1 MLLPGVAQVAMQQ
14 GAHAVENILR
24 HFGNQP
30 RREFRYRNYG
40 NMATIGR
47 NSAIA
52 DFGGRWTFSGG
63 FAWLLWV
70 FVHIMQLTGFRNRLA
85 VLIQW
90 AWAYLTHQRGIRL
103 ITGHDPVEAPA
114 SPSSRSRGSGATRHP
129 RTSNGRRHRRTT
141 GSTVMWL
148 WNNGKPRLPSG
159 Y

>member
-1 MLLPGVAQVAMQQ
+1 MLVNPDLTVPGRDDVYVIGDLAHLSQDGQLLPGVAQVAMQQ

-70 FVHIMQLTGFRNRLA
+70 FVHIMQLVEYQNRAVVFVQWAFNYFTRNRGA
-85 VLIQW
+85 RVLS
-90 AWAYLTHQRGIRL
+90 
-103 ITGHDPVEAPA
+103 E
-114 SPSSRSRGSGATRHP
+114 
-129 RTSNGRRHRRTT
+129 
-141 GSTVMWL
+141 
-148 WNNGKPRLPSG
+148 
-159 Y
+159 